1 MSRFEQLIAV
11 QHPDAHVRR
20 RGRMLAMLSLA
31 MIVLAALFIP
41 VSLLGATPVSGT
53 LTIAIVILI
62 KSLQENRRVYAH
74 G

>member
-1 MSRFEQLIAV
+1 
-11 QHPDAHVRR
+11 
-20 RGRMLAMLSLA
+20 MLAMLSLA